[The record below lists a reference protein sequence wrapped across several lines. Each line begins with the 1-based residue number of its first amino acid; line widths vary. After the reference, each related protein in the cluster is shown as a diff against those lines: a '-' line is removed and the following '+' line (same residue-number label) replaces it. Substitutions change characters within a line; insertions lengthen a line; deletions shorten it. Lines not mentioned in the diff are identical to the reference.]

1 MQHKS
6 MKEPILKNEGIYT
19 LIPQR
24 PPIVMVDKFYGVE
37 ENQSYTGLTVT
48 PENIFCRDG
57 VFQETGVIEHI
68 AQSAAARVG
77 YIFTQRNEPVP
88 LGFIGSVDKLNI
100 HLLPVT
106 GDELYTEITV
116 VQELFDITLVSAQVK
131 RAEQVVAD
139 CKMKIFLKKEE

>member
-24 PPIVMVDKFYGVE
+24 PPIVMVDRFYGVE

-48 PENIFCRDG
+48 PGNIFCQDG